1 MLNIPLISNNVKKED
16 TEALIEFLKDS
27 DRFTQGPKV
36 IEFENKWSEWLGVKH
51 SLFVNSGSSA
61 NFITLAA
68 IREMY
73 GEGEVIVGPIG
84 WSSDVSAI
92 IAAGLTPVF
101 VDVKMSNLAIDE
113 EKVIEKINDKTR
125 AVLLIHVLGFNALS
139 NRLLNVLKEKNIPL
153 LEDVCESHGATFKG
167 QKVGSF
173 GFASNFSFY
182 YAHHM
187 STIEGGMICTN
198 DDEFYRYIRMF
209 RSHGMLRECGDETYK
224 NEVST
229 AHPEVHPEFTFM
241 VPGYNMR
248 STELNAVI
256 GLNQIKR
263 LDDNIRARQ
272 ENYKLFMEHLNP
284 DIFYTEFDMEG
295 SSNYAFILILKEKND
310 ELFQKV
316 VDTLRAEN
324 VEFRRG
330 TAGGGNLARQ
340 PFVRQRFPEIDPAEL
355 TNAEH
360 IHQYGIY
367 TGNCPDLEKDK
378 ILKLCEILNNVK

>member
-1 MLNIPLISNNVKKED
+1 MLNIPLISGNIKRED
-16 TEALIEFLKDS
+16 VDALIAFLQDS

-36 IEFENKWSEWLGVKH
+36 VEFEKKWSEWLGVKH

-61 NFITLAA
+61 NFMTLAA
-68 IREMY
+68 LHEMY
-73 GEGEVIVGPIG
+73 GDGEVIVGPIG
-84 WSSDVSAI
+84 WSSDVSAV
-92 IAAGLTPVF
+92 IAAGFTPVF
-101 VDVKMSNLAIDE
+101 VDVKMSNLAMDE
-113 EKVIEKINDKTR
+113 EKIIEAINEKTR

-139 NRLLNVLKEKNIPL
+139 DRLLQVLEEKKIPL
-153 LEDVCESHGATFKG
+153 IEDVCESHGATFKG

-198 DDEFYRYIRMF
+198 DDELYRWLRMY
-209 RSHGMLRECGDETYK
+209 RSHGMLRECGDDAYRAQIAAE
-224 NEVST
+224 
-229 AHPEVHPEFTFM
+229 HPEVHPEFTFM
-241 VPGYNMR
+241 CPGYNMR

-272 ENYKLFMEHLNP
+272 ENYKLFMDHL
-284 DIFYTEFDMEG
+284 DSSIFYTDFDMEG
-295 SSNYAFILILKEKND
+295 SSNYAFILILREKND
-310 ELFQKV
+310 ELFHKV
-316 VDTLRAEN
+316 VEALRAEN

-340 PFVRQRFPEIDPAEL
+340 PFVRSRFPEIDPASL
-355 TNAEH
+355 PNAEH

-367 TGNCPDLEKDK
+367 TGNCPDLEKEK
-378 ILKLCEILNNVK
+378 ILKLCDVLNNIK

>member
-16 TEALIEFLKDS
+16 TEALIEFLKNS

-36 IEFENKWSEWLGVKH
+36 VEFEKKWSEWLGVKH

-113 EKVIEKINDKTR
+113 EKVVEKINDKTR

-139 NRLLNVLKEKNIPL
+139 DRLLNVLKEKNIPL

-209 RSHGMLRECGDETYK
+209 RSHGMLRECGD
-224 NEVST
+224 
-229 AHPEVHPEFTFM
+229 
-241 VPGYNMR
+241 
-248 STELNAVI
+248 
-256 GLNQIKR
+256 
-263 LDDNIRARQ
+263 
-272 ENYKLFMEHLNP
+272 EHLNP

>member
-139 NRLLNVLKEKNIPL
+139 DRLLNV
-153 LEDVCESHGATFKG
+153 
-167 QKVGSF
+167 
-173 GFASNFSFY
+173 
-182 YAHHM
+182 
-187 STIEGGMICTN
+187 
-198 DDEFYRYIRMF
+198 
-209 RSHGMLRECGDETYK
+209 
-224 NEVST
+224 
-229 AHPEVHPEFTFM
+229 
-241 VPGYNMR
+241 
-248 STELNAVI
+248 
-256 GLNQIKR
+256 
-263 LDDNIRARQ
+263 
-272 ENYKLFMEHLNP
+272 
-284 DIFYTEFDMEG
+284 
-295 SSNYAFILILKEKND
+295 
-310 ELFQKV
+310 
-316 VDTLRAEN
+316 
-324 VEFRRG
+324 
-330 TAGGGNLARQ
+330 
-340 PFVRQRFPEIDPAEL
+340 
-355 TNAEH
+355 
-360 IHQYGIY
+360 
-367 TGNCPDLEKDK
+367 
-378 ILKLCEILNNVK
+378 